1 MELLTLG
8 ELEIEGQLVDASNL
22 ALLARLERGGVET
35 RVMYKPVRGERPL
48 WDFPSGTLANRE
60 AASYVVSAAGGWDV
74 VPPTVLR
81 DGPAGRGT
89 VQLWIEGLDGTD
101 DEDVVVPR
109 PEGLVDLVPAGRV
122 EPGWLPVFEAEL
134 HNGSPVVVAH
144 ADRPDLAAVAVLD
157 IVINN
162 ADRKGS
168 HLVLDRQG
176 SLWGF
181 DHGLSF
187 HEELKLRTVLWGWA
201 GTPLPDVE
209 LSRLDALATDLSAPL
224 QQPGA
229 GPRRAAGAARRCRPC
244 GHGWTGCCAG
254 AVSRARGTAGPP
266 SPGRRCEPCG
276 QLDLRARPGRPR
288 ASAVSGRRAPV

>member
-109 PEGLVDLVPAGRV
+109 PEGLVDLVPAGRM

-187 HEELKLRTVLWGWA
+187 HEELKLRTILWGWA

-229 GPRRAAGAARRCRPC
+229 GPRCPAGARGGAGRAGTGGRAAAPGPFPGPGAPLARRPL
-244 GHGWTGCCAG
+244 AA
-254 AVSRARGTAGPP
+254 AVSRAGSSTCGRVRAG
-266 SPGRRCEPCG
+266 
-276 QLDLRARPGRPR
+276 LGRPL
-288 ASAVSGRRAPV
+288 